1 MGEPASAK
9 PLLEV
14 GAVVAERYRVLE
26 ALGEGA
32 MGAVYLVEHVHMR
45 KRLALKVLREAV
57 SANAEVVERFE
68 REARAA
74 AHIEHPNVA
83 TATDF
88 GRTENGSFFLA
99 LEYVPGQSLRALVA
113 QGPLAAGR
121 AVDFAMQMASA
132 LAKAHSLGIV
142 HRDLKPE
149 NVMIVTREKEPEQ
162 VKILDFGIARVP
174 VEEKNGQALTQ
185 LGSVMGTPE
194 YMAPEQ
200 ALGEKIDARADLYSV
215 GVMLYEMLTGLRPF
229 DAADP
234 VVLLGKLVTEAPP
247 AMSARAPAIQV
258 PAELDAIVMKLLSR
272 DPKDRFASAS
282 DLAQALAGFAVAHGF
297 LRGSSPAIPAAVASA
312 PTMLASGHGSA
323 PRIEA
328 APAVKKTGIG
338 DRARA
343 ACEAARAWVTPRA
356 RALVER
362 ARPHYEAMRG
372 RLPERARPAAP
383 FLLGGVALLW
393 LLIPVSVVTCA
404 MRPSKNALALNGSG
418 SSSSQPPPPPAP
430 SARVR
435 EAAKAGPLALE
446 DLAREYPQDQEI
458 QRELVRVHTAEGRG
472 ANAMRALARLVA
484 LDAKWT
490 RDPEMN
496 EALHS
501 ALDGP
506 FESSAAAIRVA
517 ESSFGERGVDILID
531 CAAMTGP
538 AQKRCAESLAKPDVR
553 AHASPAA
560 AVLIDLREAKTCE
573 EKKSV
578 LDRAVA
584 EGDGRALPLLRA
596 LTTKS
601 GCGKHGRFDCWACLR
616 KDERLDEAIAAIE
629 QRRKKTTAASP

>member
-404 MRPSKNALALNGSG
+404 MRPSKNALALNLDF
-418 SSSSQPPPPPAP
+418 AP
-430 SARVR
+430 WGERIAFARVR
-435 EAAKAGPLALE
+435 GR
-446 DLAREYPQDQEI
+446 DAR
-458 QRELVRVHTAEGRG
+458 A
-472 ANAMRALARLVA
+472 
-484 LDAKWT
+484 
-490 RDPEMN
+490 
-496 EALHS
+496 
-501 ALDGP
+501 
-506 FESSAAAIRVA
+506 
-517 ESSFGERGVDILID
+517 
-531 CAAMTGP
+531 
-538 AQKRCAESLAKPDVR
+538 
-553 AHASPAA
+553 
-560 AVLIDLREAKTCE
+560 
-573 EKKSV
+573 
-578 LDRAVA
+578 
-584 EGDGRALPLLRA
+584 
-596 LTTKS
+596 
-601 GCGKHGRFDCWACLR
+601 
-616 KDERLDEAIAAIE
+616 
-629 QRRKKTTAASP
+629 